1 MPKYLVAG
9 SYTPDGIPGLMEDG
23 GTGRRAK
30 ITAMIEQAG
39 GSVEAFYYAI
49 GDTDVY
55 IIIDLPDQESAV
67 AISMAV
73 NAVGAAVVSST
84 VLMSPE
90 EMDAAAHKAAGIG
103 YRPPGE

>member
-9 SYTPDGIPGLMEDG
+9 SYTPDGIPGMLQDG

-30 ITAMIEQAG
+30 ITEMIEKAG

-55 IIIDLPDQESAV
+55 LIIDLPDHESAV

-73 NAVGAAVVSST
+73 NASGAVVISST
-84 VLMSPE
+84 VLLTPE
-90 EMDAAAHKAAGIG
+90 EMDAAARKTIE
-103 YRPPGE
+103 YQPPGE

>member
-9 SYTPDGIPGLMEDG
+9 SYTPDGIPGLLQDG
-23 GTGRRAK
+23 GTGRRETA
-30 ITAMIEQAG
+30 TAMIEQLG

-55 IIIDLPDQESAV
+55 LIIDLPDHESAT

-73 NAVGAAVVSST
+73 NATGAVVVSST
-84 VLMSPE
+84 VLLTPE
-90 EMDAAAHKAAGIG
+90 QMDAAAQKTVG
-103 YRPPGE
+103 YRPPGA

>member
-9 SYTPDGIPGLMEDG
+9 SYTPDGIPGLLQDG
-23 GTGRRAK
+23 GTGRRETV
-30 ITAMIEQAG
+30 TAMIEQLG

-55 IIIDLPDQESAV
+55 LIIDLPDHESAT

-73 NAVGAAVVSST
+73 NATGAVVVSST
-84 VLMSPE
+84 VLLTPE
-90 EMDAAAHKAAGIG
+90 QMDAAAQKTVG
-103 YRPPGE
+103 YRPPGA

>member
-9 SYTPDGIPGLMEDG
+9 SYTPDGIPGLLDDG
-23 GTGRRAK
+23 GTGRREK
-30 ITAMIEQAG
+30 ITAMIEQLG

-55 IIIDLPDQESAV
+55 LIIDLPDHESAV

-84 VLMSPE
+84 VLLTPE
-90 EMDAAAHKAAGIG
+90 QMDAAAQKTVG
-103 YRPPGE
+103 YRPPGT

>member
-9 SYTPDGIPGLMEDG
+9 SYTPDGIPGLLEDG

-30 ITAMIEQAG
+30 VTAMIEQAG

-49 GDTDVY
+49 GDTDVF
-55 IIIDLPDQESAV
+55 IIIDMPDHESAV

-84 VLMSPE
+84 VLLSAE
-90 EMDAAAHKAAGIG
+90 QMDVAAQKTVD